1 MTQNSFAS
9 PLRVFQQ
16 TIPPLTIGWSARNKL
31 PAIVDQIGQRVLVVS
46 DPGVSAQPMFRDIVQ
61 SLQSGTRQV
70 LVFDRCSADPPL
82 RDFVNCAE
90 QAKTLNADLLI
101 GIGGGSALDVTKIA
115 SVLAKYSV
123 QIEDLFGIGN
133 VPGRGIPTILLP
145 TTAGT
150 GSEVTPIA
158 VASDEEN
165 LLKKGIVSD
174 YIVADRAIIDP
185 ELCVTLPP
193 WPTAYT
199 GMDALTHAIEAFTN
213 KFAVPLIDCFAL
225 EAIQL
230 VAEYLPCAVADGTD
244 REARYAMSRA
254 SMLGGLCLGPV
265 NTAAVHAM
273 AYPLGGR
280 FKVPH
285 GIANSLLLPHV
296 MQFNLPAAEH
306 RYSQIAKAMR
316 AKDPVDAVEKLST
329 KVGTNKQMRD
339 YGVSNDD
346 LQSMAEDAV
355 KVIRLM
361 NNNPRSVSAADAFA
375 IYQKAL

>member
-1 MTQNSFAS
+1 
-9 PLRVFQQ
+9 
-16 TIPPLTIGWSARNKL
+16 
-31 PAIVDQIGQRVLVVS
+31 
-46 DPGVSAQPMFRDIVQ
+46 
-61 SLQSGTRQV
+61 
-70 LVFDRCSADPPL
+70 
-82 RDFVNCAE
+82 
-90 QAKTLNADLLI
+90 
-101 GIGGGSALDVTKIA
+101 
-115 SVLAKYSV
+115 
-123 QIEDLFGIGN
+123 
-133 VPGRGIPTILLP
+133 
-145 TTAGT
+145 
-150 GSEVTPIA
+150 
-158 VASDEEN
+158 
-165 LLKKGIVSD
+165 
-174 YIVADRAIIDP
+174 
-185 ELCVTLPP
+185 
-193 WPTAYT
+193 
-199 GMDALTHAIEAFTN
+199 
-213 KFAVPLIDCFAL
+213 
-225 EAIQL
+225 
-230 VAEYLPCAVADGTD
+230 
-244 REARYAMSRA
+244 MSRA
-254 SMLGGLCLGPV
+254 SMLGGHCLGPV